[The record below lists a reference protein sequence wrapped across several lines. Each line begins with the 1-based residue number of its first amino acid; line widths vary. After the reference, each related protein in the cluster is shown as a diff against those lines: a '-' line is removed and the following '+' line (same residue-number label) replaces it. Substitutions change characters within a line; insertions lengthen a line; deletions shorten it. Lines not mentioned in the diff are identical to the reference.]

1 MALDSAGH
9 RAHTECLKL
18 LAVLAGRPYGSKLM
32 LQAVEHLRVLA
43 AYKQGRASLSS
54 RRGNA

>member
-9 RAHTECLKL
+9 KL

-32 LQAVEHLRVLA
+32 LQAQVHLEALA
-43 AYKQGRASLSS
+43 SYKQGRASLSE
-54 RRGNA
+54 RGR

>member
-32 LQAVEHLRVLA
+32 FLAQKHLQSLA
-43 AYKQGRASLSS
+43 SYKQGRASISE
-54 RRGNA
+54 RGR